1 PRPLMVKTKV
11 ASKRAPLDR
20 RTLEGRVKDAIRSV
34 GNVPAKRVKPEAT
47 LIECEID
54 SLRVVEL
61 TLALERALDAPV
73 FLHDWISRAN
83 HPKELTVG
91 SLTDYLAAMLAAE
104 D

>member
-1 PRPLMVKTKV
+1 MAR
-11 ASKRAPLDR
+11 RARAARSPALDR
-20 RTLEGRVKDAIRSV
+20 RSLDEKVKGAIRIV
-34 GNVPAKRVKPEAT
+34 AGIPAKRIKPSST

-61 TLALERALDAPV
+61 TLALERSLGAPV

-83 HPKELTVG
+83 HPRELTVG
-91 SLTDYLAAMLAAE
+91 SLTDYLALTFGVE